1 MFTLDRTLRA
11 LGDETRLRILNLL
24 SRGQLPVADLIAAMD
39 APQARIS
46 QQLARL
52 RSAGL
57 VEDRRQGKSVYYSL
71 CKPRSRV
78 QAKILGCVRECC
90 GELAV
95 YRRDL
100 WRLKNL
106 RPRLKPVGSQKGGL
120 AGL

>member
-46 QQLARL
+46 QQLTRL

-71 CKPRSRV
+71 CKSRSRV
-78 QAKILGCVRECC
+78 QVKILDCVRECC

-106 RPRLKPVGSQKGGL
+106 RPRLKSLPVSRASQ
-120 AGL
+120 